1 MDNLKIFQNDEF
13 GTIRSIRFDNDVWFV
28 GTDITEKLE
37 YQNGSRDIKR
47 HVDEED
53 WRIIPFFDGKQSRAT
68 LVINESGL
76 YALIMGSTLP
86 NAKKFKH
93 WVTAEVL
100 PEIRK
105 TGGYNIPK
113 TYAEALRALA
123 DKQDANERLER
134 ENARMLP
141 KAEFYDAVMTS
152 KDTMSIRD
160 AAKVLNM
167 GMGQNR
173 LYAFLRQQKILMA
186 DNRPYQRYID
196 AGYFKLVEQEYE
208 QDGRTKIHYKPVVYQ
223 KGLDFIRRRIKQE
236 EEQYG

>member
-1 MDNLKIFQNDEF
+1 MNNLKIFQNEQF
-13 GTIRSIRFDNDVWFV
+13 QVRTIEI
-28 GTDITEKLE
+28 
-37 YQNGSRDIKR
+37 
-47 HVDEED
+47 
-53 WRIIPFFDGKQSRAT
+53 DGKPYFCASDVACALGYSNPRKAVGDHCKGVTKCDTLTSGGMQSLSYIPEGDIYRLIARSQ
-68 LVINESGL
+68 LPEAEKFEKWVFDEVI
-76 YALIMGSTLP
+76 
-86 NAKKFKH
+86 
-93 WVTAEVL
+93 

-105 TGGYNIPK
+105 TGGYKLPQ
-113 TYAEALRALA
+113 TYQEALRELA
-123 DKQDANERLER
+123 DKQDELEKL
-134 ENARMLP
+134 LP
-141 KAEFYDAVMTS
+141 KAEFYDSVTSS

-160 AAKVLNM
+160 AAKILNM

-223 KGLDFIRRRIKQE
+223 KGLDFIRKRILQE